1 LGPERSTAR
10 LTLCG
15 ARQGEGA
22 CGCFRSRLYHAS
34 VAPASHS
41 EHLKLAYFF
50 RASTKGE
57 RRAKRS
63 LAGGSVDDEDEELA
77 HRRKSVA
84 TELSRCI
91 LGAEPKLMA

>member
-1 LGPERSTAR
+1 M
-10 LTLCG
+10 
-15 ARQGEGA
+15 QGEGA

-34 VAPASHS
+34 VDPASPA

-57 RRAKRS
+57 RRAKRT
-63 LAGGSVDDEDEELA
+63 LVGGCAGDDEEELA

-84 TELSRCI
+84 TELGGCI
-91 LGAEPKLMA
+91 LGAETKLMA